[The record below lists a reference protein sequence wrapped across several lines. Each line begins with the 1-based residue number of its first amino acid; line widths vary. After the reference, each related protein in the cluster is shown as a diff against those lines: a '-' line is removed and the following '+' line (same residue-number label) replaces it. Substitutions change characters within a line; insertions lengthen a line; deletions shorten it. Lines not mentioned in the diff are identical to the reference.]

1 MSSSPQP
8 IPQHVAIIMD
18 GNGRWAKARGEER
31 IFGHAA
37 GVAAVIR
44 SVEAALSHG
53 VRVLTLYSFSTEN
66 WKRPDSEVSG
76 LMSLFVEVIRGH
88 VDLFRQQGVRLRFIG
103 RRDRL
108 PPALLETMDWILA
121 ETASFDRLTL
131 VIALDYGGR
140 DELAR
145 AARQLAIEVKSG
157 LLDATAID
165 ENLISASLD
174 TAGLPDPE
182 LMIRSSGELRTSN
195 FLPWQLAYAEIVVTP
210 TLWPDFG
217 EADFRA
223 ALEEFRQRQRRFGG
237 L

>member
-1 MSSSPQP
+1 MSSQPQP

-31 IFGHAA
+31 LFGHAA
-37 GVAAVIR
+37 GVASVIR
-44 SVEAALSHG
+44 SVEAALAHG
-53 VRVLTLYSFSTEN
+53 VQVLTLYSFSTEN
-66 WKRPDSEVSG
+66 WKRPDSEVNG

-88 VDLFRQQGVRLRFIG
+88 IDLFRKQGVRLRFIG

-108 PPALLETMDWILA
+108 PAALVETMDWILA

-140 DELAR
+140 DELLR
-145 AARQLAIEVKSG
+145 AARKLAEEIQSG
-157 LLDATAID
+157 HLESSAID
-165 ENLISASLD
+165 EALMSATLD

-210 TLWPDFG
+210 TLWPDFS
-217 EADFRA
+217 ETDFRA
-223 ALEEFRQRQRRFGG
+223 ALEEFGRRQRRFGG